1 MFMCLNINFKFILK
15 GLLMKKFLFLFI
27 FSLFSVNVSAQVAE
41 DAATYVPFVPFVDGP
56 STPVPP
62 IPTEPILTEP
72 VMTEPIFVPQGPV
85 IDLPLLPP
93 IDLPI
98 FPQIDWPEFPNI
110 IPPFLDPPLAPIAP
124 IPDPIGN
131 NEPPLLTQSYCND
144 LRNQIYEI
152 QSELMPLYMQFN
164 SKRLTISGTKAE
176 IKAIDELLDELNTE
190 VITLSLQNKPV
201 PADLRNQISN
211 RVNWRVWL
219 QERINRLE
227 DEIIPIERDIDFW
240 ESFLPALYDAMNKA
254 GCL

>member
-1 MFMCLNINFKFILK
+1 MRLNINFKFILK

-41 DAATYVPFVPFVDGP
+41 DPATYVPFVPFVDGP

-72 VMTEPIFVPQGPV
+72 VITEPIFVPQGPV

-93 IDLPI
+93 IDLPL
-98 FPQIDWPEFPNI
+98 FPQINWPDFPEFPNL
-110 IPPFLDPPLAPIAP
+110 IPPFLDPPLAPIMP
-124 IPDPIGN
+124 VPDPIGN
-131 NEPPLLTQSYCND
+131 NEPLLLTQSWCQD
-144 LRNQIYEI
+144 LRNQMYAI

-164 SKRLTISGTKAE
+164 TKRLTISGTKAE
-176 IKAIDELLDELNTE
+176 IRDIDELLDELNTE

-219 QERINRLE
+219 QERINRIENELV
-227 DEIIPIERDIDFW
+227 PIQNDINFW
-240 ESFLPALYDAMNKA
+240 EQFLPALEEAMRKG
-254 GCL
+254 GC